1 MLAAI
6 RRKINGVKIM
16 RENAILGNEVE
27 GLRGDLAK
35 MLTSR
40 VKAAT
45 GLEGVSSEVARHEAQ
60 IETTRLEREKTL
72 HKALEAEGLNC
83 PLGSRCLVHSSTGRP
98 VEAATG

>member
-1 MLAAI
+1 LVGNVSRLMVGTAHPTWLFAVFL
-6 RRKINGVKIM
+6 RKW
-16 RENAILGNEVE
+16 NAPEFE

-60 IETTRLEREKTL
+60 IETIRLEREKTI
-72 HKALEAEGLNC
+72 HNPLEAEGLED
-83 PLGSRCLVHSSTGRP
+83 LWEL
-98 VEAATG
+98 ATQKAQQ